1 MSSLTNFERTLLSAV
16 LDGDSDVL
24 EVLRS
29 QTEFLKALNRTH
41 DETRYL
47 VEFSEVEEGVPLLEE
62 PYSGMIIHDTF
73 VVLEH
78 DDTVLHVELIILF
91 GACRYLS
98 AGSKERFD
106 VPSKVSDRFWKYP
119 VSVEPLQWIEVR
131 DSKKRDFKKAFG
143 FYLPEK

>member
-1 MSSLTNFERTLLSAV
+1 MSSVTDFERTLLSAV

-24 EVLRS
+24 EAIRS
-29 QTEFLKALNRTH
+29 QTEFLQVLNRRH

-47 VEFSEVEEGVPLLEE
+47 VEFSELEKGVTLLKE
-62 PYSGMIIHDTF
+62 PYSGMSIHDTV
-73 VVLEH
+73 VVLERN
-78 DDTVLHVELIILF
+78 DTVLHVELIVLF

-98 AGSKERFD
+98 AASKERFD
-106 VPSKVSDRFWKYP
+106 VPSKVSDRFWKYA

-131 DSKKRDFKKAFG
+131 DSKKRDFEKAFG